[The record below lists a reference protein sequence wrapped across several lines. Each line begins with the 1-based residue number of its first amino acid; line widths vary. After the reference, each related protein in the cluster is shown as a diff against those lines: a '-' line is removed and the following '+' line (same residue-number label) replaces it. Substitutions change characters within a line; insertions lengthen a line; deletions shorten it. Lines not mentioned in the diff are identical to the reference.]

1 MNKARLFI
9 EHEQPAPQYVI
20 RLKRKL
26 TGTTEYLQDANGL
39 PYCFTIDKAG
49 AQRFKLIDAAKA
61 AQDVRSYYSK
71 ENYLITILTYNEHEN

>member
-1 MNKARLFI
+1 MSNAKLFI
-9 EHEQPAPQYVI
+9 ETENHAPEYVI

-39 PYCFTIDKAG
+39 PYCFTCDKAG

-61 AQDVRSYYSK
+61 AQDMRTYYSK